1 MRRNIKLMNLDDVEA
16 ELNYLDGA
24 GSIQT
29 SGLWTYYQILSHM
42 NDAVHFSMTGF
53 PSVLPGFIRK
63 TVGRYMFKKII
74 RTEVM
79 KPGYLN
85 PSAPKKR
92 EEGDARLM
100 LQKLRSTLSEFKN
113 YNGEMAVHPIF
124 DRLSKEE
131 FTKLHSIHFSLHL
144 SFAHPDFSVPKR
156 DTTLPPTR
164 INDVPELK
172 EEIIEEKED
181 SRKKKQAK
189 VPAKDGRSRS
199 SKAKEKEK
207 PKTDSRSKKK
217 KSVQK
222 KRK

>member
-1 MRRNIKLMNLDDVEA
+1 MRRNIRLLSLEDVEA

-63 TVGRYMFKKII
+63 TVGRYMFKKLIKTGI
-74 RTEVM
+74 M

-100 LQKLRSTLSEFKN
+100 LQKLRSTLNDFKN
-113 YNGEMAVHPIF
+113 YNGEMSVHPIF
-124 DRLSKEE
+124 DRLSKEDY
-131 FTKLHSIHFSLHL
+131 TKLHSIHFSLHL
-144 SFAHPDFSVPKR
+144 SFAHPDFSIPKR
-156 DTTLPPTR
+156 DTTLPPTK

-172 EEIIEEKED
+172 EEIIEDKKKKKKADSPKD
-181 SRKKKQAK
+181 SR
-189 VPAKDGRSRS
+189 
-199 SKAKEKEK
+199 SKSQKPKEKEK
-207 PKTDSRSKKK
+207 PDSKSKKK

>member
-1 MRRNIKLMNLDDVEA
+1 MRRNIRLLSMEDVEA

-42 NDAVHFSMTGF
+42 NDAVHFSMSGF

-63 TVGRYMFKKII
+63 TVGRYMFKKLI
-74 RTEVM
+74 RTGIM

-92 EEGDARLM
+92 EDGDARLM
-100 LQKLRSTLSEFKN
+100 LQKLRSTLNEFKN
-113 YNGEMAVHPIF
+113 YNGEMAVHPVF

-156 DTTLPPTR
+156 DITLPPTR
-164 INDVPELK
+164 ISDVPELK
-172 EEIIEEKED
+172 EEIMEEKEEP
-181 SRKKKQAK
+181 KKKK
-189 VPAKDGRSRS
+189 KTTVPAKESRSRS
-199 SKAKEKEK
+199 KKIKEKEK
-207 PKTDSRSKKK
+207 SKSDSKSKKK
-217 KSVQK
+217 KTVQK